1 MGGAEGCAEP
11 LVLRTSPL
19 ASVMTASV
27 GLVPSHGFISG
38 MDEKPWKSGA
48 TMVSIVRLL
57 AWRRTKRVDEIDAS
71 KRSASS
77 IDFPRMLKADTD
89 PNFSSP
95 GNSSNCSAVSR
106 SASAEPAL

>member
-1 MGGAEGCAEP
+1 M
-11 LVLRTSPL
+11 

-48 TMVSIVRLL
+48 TMVSIGRLL
-57 AWRRTKRVDEIDAS
+57 AWRRTKREIESS

-77 IDFPRMLKADTD
+77 IDFRRMLKADK
-89 PNFSSP
+89 
-95 GNSSNCSAVSR
+95 VSFDATCGV
-106 SASAEPAL
+106 S

>member
-1 MGGAEGCAEP
+1 MCGAAEGCAEP

-48 TMVSIVRLL
+48 TMVSIVRVVGVEKNVWTRSTLRKE
-57 AWRRTKRVDEIDAS
+57 ARRVC
-71 KRSASS
+71 
-77 IDFPRMLKADTD
+77 IDFQ
-89 PNFSSP
+89 
-95 GNSSNCSAVSR
+95 GC
-106 SASAEPAL
+106 

>member
-1 MGGAEGCAEP
+1 MGGAAEGCGEP

-48 TMVSIVRLL
+48 TMVSIVRLV

-77 IDFPRMLKADTD
+77 IDFPRMLIKSGDHTHTRD
-89 PNFSSP
+89 RKS
-95 GNSSNCSAVSR
+95 CC
-106 SASAEPAL
+106 

>member
-1 MGGAEGCAEP
+1 MGGAEGCGEP

-48 TMVSIVRLL
+48 TMVSIVRLV
-57 AWRRTKRVDEIDAS
+57 AWRRTCGRDRRFEKKRVEYQLPKDV
-71 KRSASS
+71 
-77 IDFPRMLKADTD
+77 
-89 PNFSSP
+89 N
-95 GNSSNCSAVSR
+95 
-106 SASAEPAL
+106 

>member
-1 MGGAEGCAEP
+1 MCGAAEGCAEP

-48 TMVSIVRLL
+48 TMVSIVRLV

-77 IDFPRMLKADTD
+77 IDFPRMLIKSGSQT
-89 PNFSSP
+89 
-95 GNSSNCSAVSR
+95 R
-106 SASAEPAL
+106 SKIRSLQLVVAEGSVLGRR